1 MMMMMNYSE
10 LAERALL
17 RERLRTQRHVEPVP
31 YIPVEPV
38 PYIKDDIEYY
48 KNYHKIEYEIEIT
61 DKDDLDKLLF
71 MAASGDR
78 DSFTDLLFVIAFKKH
93 GKCAQHGTR
102 FILPSSLSANDRYNI
117 HKMQATSSVRFYE
130 TYTYKKNGDCKLNL
144 FIKI

>member
-1 MMMMMNYSE
+1 MAFVMSWPPTISNYPE
-10 LAERALL
+10 
-17 RERLRTQRHVEPVP
+17 VM
-31 YIPVEPV
+31 EPV

-48 KNYHKIEYEIEIT
+48 KKYHKIECEIEIT

-71 MAASGDR
+71 MASSGKLTSFIDR
-78 DSFTDLLFVIAFKKH
+78 LCVMAFKKH
-93 GKCAQHGTR
+93 GKCAQHGTH
-102 FILPSSLSANDRYNI
+102 FIFPSSLSASERQHI

>member
-1 MMMMMNYSE
+1 MAFVMGWPPTKPNYPE
-10 LAERALL
+10 L
-17 RERLRTQRHVEPVP
+17 
-31 YIPVEPV
+31 VEPV

-61 DKDDLDKLLF
+61 DKGDLDKLLF

-93 GKCAQHGTR
+93 GKCAQYGTR
-102 FILPSSLSANDRYNI
+102 FIFPGYLSANDRYNI